1 MAKRAASAI
10 IAGAGDST
18 GAALS
23 RLFAE
28 KGLAVHGARRRPP
41 TTHDAAPLSLGS
53 RGGSVT
59 PVVACDF
66 RDEEQVVYK
75 RATTLTAEITFYSDC
90 LVFFRIATPR
100 FDVFR
105 LPTLS
110 LLARRRR
117 PGRGARRARRGR
129 ERPGRARGAQHRRE
143 RALPRRRHVAARLP
157 QDVRCGSSPRRSR
170 DGYIIRVGRGAILT
184 RHVIFR

>member
-75 RATTLTAEITFYSDC
+75 RATLTAEITFYSDC
-90 LVFFRIATPR
+90 LVFSGLPPPVLTPS
-100 FDVFR
+100 V
-105 LPTLS
+105 
-110 LLARRRR
+110 
-117 PGRGARRARRGR
+117 
-129 ERPGRARGAQHRRE
+129 
-143 RALPRRRHVAARLP
+143 
-157 QDVRCGSSPRRSR
+157 SPRSR
-170 DGYIIRVGRGAILT
+170 FSRGGVGQVEALVARVEAESGPVALAVHNIGANV
-184 RHVIFR
+184 RFRVADTSPRVYRKT